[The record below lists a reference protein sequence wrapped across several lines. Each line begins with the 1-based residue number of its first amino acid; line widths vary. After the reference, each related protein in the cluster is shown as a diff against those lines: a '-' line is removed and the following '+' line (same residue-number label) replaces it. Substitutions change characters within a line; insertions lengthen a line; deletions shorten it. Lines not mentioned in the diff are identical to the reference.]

1 MPKSFL
7 KRYLPDPHKVTEI
20 KALRFLGEKLH
31 RPNLWHLNRRSVSRA
46 FGVGLWAMWTP
57 PLPWQQIIAAALAI
71 YFDAN
76 LPIAVALVWITNPLT
91 WGPLYYAAYWVGT
104 LVMGQTSFG
113 FSDFTQSFTID
124 KVWDLGAPFLVGCF
138 TLMNVFGLLGYFG
151 IRYLWRKSVLHQWE
165 LRKVR
170 RTGLSTLLLVR
181 ETPASYAKLIKHLEH
196 HAELEAKHAAAA
208 AAAAQ
213 RPQGKRAAKTRRG
226 QTTGSI

>member
-91 WGPLYYAAYWVGT
+91 WGPLYYVAYWVGT

-170 RTGLSTLLLVR
+170 RTGLSTLLLTR
-181 ETPASYAKLIKHLEH
+181 ETPASYAKLLRHLEH
-196 HAELEAKHAAAA
+196 HAEIEAKHAAAA
-208 AAAAQ
+208 AQASGGKSAAA
-213 RPQGKRAAKTRRG
+213 TRG
-226 QTTGSI
+226 QKKASV